1 MIVGAP
7 FCSRLLDLRNT
18 FRDRVDMER
27 PELEVT
33 ANFARALDAF
43 RSFLVDERNLAENT
57 VRAYLNDL
65 ETLGDYARKEGKGD
79 PNELSLALVRSWLAT
94 MQLGGAART
103 SMARRASSIRVFT
116 GWAHRRGVIESDFAV
131 TLVSPKS
138 HRTLPG
144 VLNRGQAD
152 EVLDAL
158 DAAANEDETPLTLR
172 DRAIVEVLYATGIRV
187 SELCGLNRESLNFDR
202 RTLQVIGKGNKER
215 TVPFGD
221 PARLA
226 LESWIARGRDSM
238 MKERSRAL
246 FVGVKG
252 KRIDPRT
259 VRTLVHEALL
269 ASPGAPDMGPH
280 GLRHSAATHLL
291 EGGADLRTVQEILG
305 HASLGTT
312 QIYTHVSIDR
322 LKEAFKNAHPR
333 A

>member
-1 MIVGAP
+1 
-7 FCSRLLDLRNT
+7 
-18 FRDRVDMER
+18 MER
-27 PELEVT
+27 PELVVT
-33 ANFARALDAF
+33 AEFARALDGF
-43 RSFLVDERNLAENT
+43 RSFLVDERNLSENT

-65 ETLGDYARKEGKGD
+65 ETLGDYARSQGKGD
-79 PNELSLALVRSWLAT
+79 PTSLSLSLVRSWLAT
-94 MQLGGAART
+94 MQLSGAART

-116 GWAHRRGVIESDFAV
+116 SWANRCGFIESDFGA
-131 TLVSPKS
+131 TLISPKS

-144 VLNRGQAD
+144 VLNRAQAD

-158 DAAANEDETPLTLR
+158 DAAAHEDETPLTLR

-187 SELCGLNRESLNFDR
+187 SELCGLDLDSLNFER
-202 RTLQVIGKGNKER
+202 HTLQVIGKGNKER

-221 PARLA
+221 PAYLA
-226 LESWIARGRDSM
+226 LEAWIDRGRATM
-238 MKERSRAL
+238 MKESSRAL

-252 KRIDPRT
+252 KRIDPRA

-322 LKEAFKNAHPR
+322 LKAAFKNAHPR

>member
-1 MIVGAP
+1 
-7 FCSRLLDLRNT
+7 
-18 FRDRVDMER
+18 MER
-27 PELEVT
+27 PELVVT
-33 ANFARALDAF
+33 AEFARALDGF
-43 RSFLVDERNLAENT
+43 RSFLVDERNLSENT

-65 ETLGDYARKEGKGD
+65 EAFGDFAHSEGKGD
-79 PNELSLALVRSWLAT
+79 PTSLSLSLVRSWLAT
-94 MQLGGAART
+94 MQLSGAART

-116 GWAHRRGVIESDFAV
+116 SWANRRGFIESDFGA

-144 VLNRGQAD
+144 VLNRAQAD

-187 SELCGLNRESLNFDR
+187 SELCGLDLDSLNFER
-202 RTLQVIGKGNKER
+202 HTLQVIGKGNKER
-215 TVPFGD
+215 TVPFGE
-221 PARLA
+221 PAYLA
-226 LESWIARGRDSM
+226 IEAWKDRGRAAM
-238 MKERSRAL
+238 MKESSRAL

-259 VRTLVHEALL
+259 ARTLVHEALL

-322 LKEAFKNAHPR
+322 LKAAFKNAHHR